1 MLSLLTAPLK
11 VMVIIWGTCAGSM
24 LPGTL
29 VPSGEQKQSGS
40 WHWPRSQSGA
50 LFGSC
55 GEEES

>member
-11 VMVIIWGTCAGSM
+11 VMVIICGTWAGSI

-29 VPSGEQKQSGS
+29 VPSGEQKQSGN

-50 LFGSC
+50 LFGS
-55 GEEES
+55 

>member
-55 GEEES
+55 GEE